1 MICIILLTLVSTITS
16 SENTPPLEV
25 TSGLI
30 GALSETIRLSDE
42 TSHEAVQL
50 LLNVFQQIT
59 KYECERG
66 EDDCVSWRAV
76 NLIEELELGKVNC
89 DEDPDNEIC
98 REAIKILGSGTVTSH
113 AMMTARL
120 LSVAEGVSSD
130 EFKYLN
136 AIRDDIINFICFK
149 QPTECHYIR

>member
-1 MICIILLTLVSTITS
+1 MICLILTLVLPITS
-16 SENTPPLEV
+16 SKNTPPLEV

-42 TSHEAVQL
+42 TSHEAVKL
-50 LLNVFQQIT
+50 LLNVFEQIT

-66 EDDCVSWRAV
+66 EEDCVSWRAV
-76 NLIEELELGKVNC
+76 NLIEELELGRVNC

-98 REAIKILGSGTVTSH
+98 TEAIKILGSGSATSH
-113 AMMTARL
+113 AMITAGL

-136 AIRDDIINFICFK
+136 AIRDDVIDFICYK

>member
-1 MICIILLTLVSTITS
+1 MICLILTLVLPITS
-16 SENTPPLEV
+16 SKNTPRLEV

-42 TSHEAVQL
+42 TSHEAVKL
-50 LLNVFQQIT
+50 LLHVFEQIT

-66 EDDCVSWRAV
+66 EEDCVSWRAV
-76 NLIEELELGKVNC
+76 NLIEELELGRVNC
-89 DEDPDNEIC
+89 DEDPSNVIC
-98 REAIKILGSGTVTSH
+98 MEAMKILGSGSATSH
-113 AMMTARL
+113 AMITAGL

-136 AIRDDIINFICFK
+136 AIRDDVIEFICYK